1 MHGKTR
7 AYCELPRAFSYRL
20 YIAKRSLI
28 SIYSSPSPA
37 DEVINL
43 VFLKSDGISDQTLV
57 VPGVEYFFSG
67 VVGHHRVDAELI
79 GERNVGVPP
88 FSSLGVVS
96 KVDGRWV

>member
-1 MHGKTR
+1 MHGKTC

-20 YIAKRSLI
+20 YMAKRSPI

-43 VFLKSDGISDQTLV
+43 VFLKCDGISDQTLV
-57 VPGVEYFFSG
+57 VPGVQHSFPG
-67 VVGHHRVDAELI
+67 VVVHHGVVAVLI
-79 GERNVGVPP
+79 GELNVGVPL

-96 KVDGRWV
+96 KVDCRGL